1 MDGHGFWACRAL
13 LFRVGHTENTLCLC
27 GIALV
32 PAEVGVSGTVSAPRP
47 ERHPPQAGNLLSAV
61 VLSVHFVHWFPFTLT
76 SCFALSTQRVEWVKH
91 LVRVQCHVAGVT
103 DGVIYISRD
112 VIFSISVV
120 H

>member
-1 MDGHGFWACRAL
+1 
-13 LFRVGHTENTLCLC
+13 
-27 GIALV
+27 
-32 PAEVGVSGTVSAPRP
+32 VSWTVSAPPP

-61 VLSVHFVHWFPFTLT
+61 VVSVHVVHLFPVTLT
-76 SCFALSTQRVEWVKH
+76 SCFALSRQRVERVMH
-91 LVRVQCHVAGVT
+91 LVRVKCHVAGVT